1 MRTTI
6 VLTLTGPDR
15 VGIVEQVTGLLLELD
30 SNIETSRMMRLGGE
44 FAILALATLPT
55 DKLPALDAA
64 LEPMTSAGYKM
75 TVTPTE
81 QAAYPGWLAYQVE
94 VEGADHEGIIHE
106 IARGL
111 SQQGISV
118 ESMETGTT
126 RAPITGTPLFTMT
139 ALVLVPPGLAED
151 DWTSAVIEAS
161 QQSNVDV
168 TVVAVGDR

>member
-15 VGIVEQVTGLLLELD
+15 VGIVEEVTGVFLD
-30 SNIETSRMMRLGGE
+30 LGGNIEVSRMARLGGE
-44 FAILALATLPT
+44 FAILMLVTLPT
-55 DKLPALDAA
+55 DKLAAIDEALRP
-64 LEPMTSAGYKM
+64 LTSAGYK
-75 TVTPTE
+75 TTISQTE
-81 QAAYPGWLAYQVE
+81 QAAYPGWRSYQVE

-126 RAPITGTPLFTMT
+126 SSPITGTPLFTMT
-139 ALVLVPPGLAED
+139 ALVLVPPGLAEE
-151 DWTSAVIEAS
+151 DWTSAVVEAS
-161 QQSNVDV
+161 QQSGVDV